1 MPAQAGIQYPPPED
15 TGSPIKPGD
24 DTARIRTGMKA
35 SVIVFPGSN
44 CDRDAAVALEAA
56 MGQAPAMV
64 WHGDSVLPTSDLI
77 VLPGGFS
84 YGDYLRSGAMAAHS
98 PVMREVVARARAGTP
113 VLGICNGFQVLT
125 EAGLLPGVLMRN
137 STLKFICRDVLLR
150 VERNDSIY
158 TRRYRSG
165 EVVRFPIAHKDGSYF
180 ADDATLARLE
190 GEGRVAFRYSDT
202 QGNITAEANLNG
214 SRNNIA
220 GIYNETGTVLGLMP
234 HPERLADVALSG
246 TDGAKLFLSLVET
259 LH

>member
-1 MPAQAGIQYPPPED
+1 
-15 TGSPIKPGD
+15 
-24 DTARIRTGMKA
+24 MKA

-56 MGQAPAMV
+56 TGKPPAMV
-64 WHGDSVLPTSDLI
+64 WHGDSVIPASDLI

-137 STLKFICRDVLLR
+137 ATLKFICHDVLLR

-158 TRRYRSG
+158 TNRYQRG
-165 EVVRFPIAHKDGSYF
+165 EIVRFAIAHKDGSYF
-180 ADDATLARLE
+180 AGQATLQRLE
-190 GEGRVAFRYSDT
+190 GEGLVAFRYCDAA
-202 QGNITAEANLNG
+202 GEITADANPNG

-220 GIYNETGTVLGLMP
+220 GIYNDTGNVLGLMP
-234 HPERLADVALSG
+234 HPERLADPVLSG
-246 TDGAKLFLSLVET
+246 ADGAKMFLSLVET

>member
-1 MPAQAGIQYPPPED
+1 
-15 TGSPIKPGD
+15 
-24 DTARIRTGMKA
+24 MKA

-56 MGQAPAMV
+56 TGHVPSMV
-64 WHGDSVLPTSDLI
+64 WHGDSEIPASDLI

-98 PVMREVVARARAGTP
+98 PVMREVVARARGGTP

-137 STLKFICRDVLLR
+137 ATLKFICKDVRLR
-150 VERNDSIY
+150 VERNDTAY
-158 TRRYRSG
+158 TRRYAKG
-165 EVVRFPIAHKDGSYF
+165 EVVRFAIAHKDGSYF
-180 ADDATLARLE
+180 ADEATLARLE
-190 GEGRVAFRYSDT
+190 GEGRIAFRYCDEKGEVTDDT
-202 QGNITAEANLNG
+202 NPNG
-214 SRNNIA
+214 SRRNIA

-234 HPERLADVALSG
+234 HPERLADPMLSG
-246 TDGAKLFLSLVET
+246 TDGAKMFLSLVET

>member
-1 MPAQAGIQYPPPED
+1 
-15 TGSPIKPGD
+15 
-24 DTARIRTGMKA
+24 MKA

-56 MGQAPAMV
+56 TGQPPAMV
-64 WHGDSVLPTSDLI
+64 WHGDSAIPASDLI

-137 STLKFICRDVLLR
+137 ATLKFICSDVTLR
-150 VERNDSIY
+150 VERSDSIF
-158 TRRYRSG
+158 TRRYTAG
-165 EVVRFPIAHKDGSYF
+165 EVVCFAIAHKDGSYF
-180 ADDATLARLE
+180 ADAATLGRLE
-190 GEGRVAFRYSDT
+190 GEGLVAFRYCDA
-202 QGNITAEANLNG
+202 QGSVTPEANPNG
-214 SRNNIA
+214 SAHNIA
-220 GIYNETGTVLGLMP
+220 GIYNETGRVLGLMP
-234 HPERLADVALSG
+234 HPERLADPALSG
-246 TDGAKLFLSLVET
+246 TDGAKMFLSLMET

>member
-1 MPAQAGIQYPPPED
+1 
-15 TGSPIKPGD
+15 
-24 DTARIRTGMKA
+24 MKA

-56 MGQAPAMV
+56 TGRPPAMV
-64 WHGDSVLPTSDLI
+64 WHGDSVLPASDLI

-98 PVMREVVARARAGTP
+98 PVMREVAQRAREGIP

-137 STLKFICRDVLLR
+137 STLKFICKDVHLR
-150 VERNDSIY
+150 VERNDTAY
-158 TRRYRSG
+158 THHYRKG

-180 ADDATLARLE
+180 ADEEALERLE
-190 GEGRVAFRYSDT
+190 GEGRVAFRYCDENGAVT
-202 QGNITAEANLNG
+202 DEANPNG

-220 GIYNETGTVLGLMP
+220 GVYNETGTVLGLMP
-234 HPERLADVALSG
+234 HPERLADAALSG
-246 TDGAKLFLSLVET
+246 TDGAKMFASLVEA
-259 LH
+259 LP

>member
-1 MPAQAGIQYPPPED
+1 
-15 TGSPIKPGD
+15 
-24 DTARIRTGMKA
+24 MKA

-56 MGQAPAMV
+56 TGRPPAMV
-64 WHGDSVLPTSDLI
+64 WHGDSVLPASDLI

-98 PVMREVVARARAGTP
+98 PVMREVAQRAREGTP

-137 STLKFICRDVLLR
+137 STLKFICKDVHLR

-158 TRRYRSG
+158 TRGYEQG
-165 EVVRFPIAHKDGSYF
+165 AVVRFAIAHKDGSYF
-180 ADDATLARLE
+180 ADEETLERLE
-190 GEGRVAFRYSDT
+190 GEGRVAFRYCDET
-202 QGNITAEANLNG
+202 GAVTDEANPNG

-220 GIYNETGTVLGLMP
+220 GVYNETGTVLGLMP
-234 HPERLADVALSG
+234 HPERLADAALSG
-246 TDGAKLFLSLVET
+246 TDGAKMFASLVEA
-259 LH
+259 LP

>member
-1 MPAQAGIQYPPPED
+1 
-15 TGSPIKPGD
+15 
-24 DTARIRTGMKA
+24 MKA

-56 MGQAPAMV
+56 TGQAPVMV
-64 WHGDSVLPTSDLI
+64 WHGDSEIPASDLI

-98 PVMREVVARARAGTP
+98 PVMREVVTRARAGTP

-137 STLKFICRDVLLR
+137 ATLKFICKDVHLR

-158 TRRYRSG
+158 TRRYGRR

-180 ADDATLARLE
+180 ADEATLARLE
-190 GEGRVAFRYSDT
+190 GEGRIAFRYCDAKGEVT
-202 QGNITAEANLNG
+202 GEVNPNG

-220 GIYNETGTVLGLMP
+220 GIYNESATVLGLMP
-234 HPERLADVALSG
+234 HPERLADRVLSG
-246 TDGAKLFLSLVET
+246 TDGAKMFLSLVET